1 MKQVLDTQE
10 KILQA
15 TIELI
20 KEKGFKGA
28 TTREIARRAG
38 VNEVTLFR
46 HFQNKNGL
54 VKAAFEKLSYVPPLS
69 KALKEK
75 VEWDLEKDLLMFS
88 KIYQRLLSEN
98 RDLILISLKEA
109 NLFPELQQQIA
120 NIPLQIKEYLIEY
133 FKAMNVKGVV
143 IETNFEAQAM
153 ALIWLNFSFFMSRLQ
168 HNQNISR
175 LTEDEFLK
183 SAIGTFARG
192 LTL

>member
-28 TTREIARRAG
+28 TTREIASRAG

-46 HFQNKNGL
+46 HFQNKKGL
-54 VKAAFEKLSYVPPLS
+54 VKAAFEKISYVPPLS
-69 KALKEK
+69 KALKDK

-88 KIYQRLLSEN
+88 KLYQRLLSEN

-120 NIPLQIKEYLIEY
+120 NIPLQLKENLIEY
-133 FKAMNVKGVV
+133 FKTMNGKVLI

-153 ALIWLNFSFFMSRLQ
+153 ALIWLNFSFFMSHLQ
-168 HNQNISR
+168 HNQSITR
-175 LTEDEFLK
+175 LTENEFLK
-183 SAIGTFARG
+183 SAISTFARG

>member
-46 HFQNKNGL
+46 YFQNKNGL

-168 HNQNISR
+168 HNQNITR

>member
-54 VKAAFEKLSYVPPLS
+54 VKAAFEKLSYVPSLS

-168 HNQNISR
+168 HNQNITR

>member
-153 ALIWLNFSFFMSRLQ
+153 ALIWLNFSFFMSHLQ
-168 HNQNISR
+168 HNQSITR
-175 LTEDEFLK
+175 LTENEFLK
-183 SAIGTFARG
+183 SAISTFARG

>member
-168 HNQNISR
+168 HNQNITR